1 MQVQHVYLEDYRK
14 HPVGC
19 SRGKGGMT
27 TGLCSYNGRQI
38 ANR

>member
-27 TGLCSYNGRQI
+27 TGRSM
-38 ANR
+38 